1 MKTLQWTQFAPVG
14 EGQVEVSGTLVEF
27 FLSGACSTIAYFRVV
42 PPLAVLNHLLKSG
55 SSEKGMGGAWK
66 WEPFAMTETEYNE
79 LASALV
85 SAVPPH
91 GYRAIQRLG
100 GVPEW
105 VSDESDLLAWLFYV
119 PEQLH
124 LSLSSERKMVLAEI
138 LREENEHRRAELREK
153 LLQLEIQGSNLW
165 MENVDR
171 RKCRVP
177 PARLE

>member
-14 EGQVEVSGTLVEF
+14 EDQVEVSGTLVDF
-27 FLSGACSTIAYFRVV
+27 FLSGACSTVVYFRVV

-55 SSEKGMGGAWK
+55 SSEKGMGGAWE
-66 WEPFAMTETEYNE
+66 WEPFALTETEYNE
-79 LASALV
+79 LASGLV
-85 SAVPPH
+85 AAVPPH
-91 GYRAIQRLG
+91 GLRAIQHLG

-124 LSLSSERKMVLAEI
+124 LALSSERKVVQAEI
-138 LREENEHRRAELREK
+138 LQEENEQRRAELREK
-153 LLQLEIQGSNLW
+153 LLQLEIQASNLW
-165 MENVDR
+165 KENGDR

>member
-1 MKTLQWTQFAPVG
+1 MKTLQWTQFSPVG
-14 EGQVEVSGTLVEF
+14 EGEAQVSGTLVEF
-27 FLSGACSTIAYFRVV
+27 FLSGACSVIVYFRVV
-42 PPLAVLNHLLKSG
+42 PPLAVLNNFLASG
-55 SSEKGMGGAWK
+55 ASEKGMGGAWK
-66 WEPFAMTETEYNE
+66 WDPFILTETEYNE
-79 LASALV
+79 LSSALV
-85 SAVPPH
+85 AAAPPH
-91 GYRAIQRLG
+91 GFRAIQHLT

-124 LSLSSERKMVLAEI
+124 LTLSSERKMVQAEI
-138 LREENEHRRAELREK
+138 LREENEQRRAELQEK
-153 LLQLEIQGSNLW
+153 LLQLEIQASNLW